1 MAGNSL
7 PDCWVKT
14 VGTEMERAD
23 MDGSQAWKDSI
34 WVTNPG
40 RGFGEARDNP
50 SLFSCD
56 QGRCRLR
63 EAAVGSEGKHSE
75 G

>member
-1 MAGNSL
+1 
-7 PDCWVKT
+7 
-14 VGTEMERAD
+14 